1 MTDENIKCSL
11 LRDEALGIRQ
21 EIQTRTTAQHTLML
35 VAATLAT
42 GVGALAINST
52 HIETLLLLPILLS
65 FVGLLWIGHHLTITK
80 LFTYLANIYIDQ
92 GVNSY
97 QREELKNRGDR
108 LYRRYASTVASMYIL
123 FPVAVL
129 VWFIAH
135 WYRYPADIPL
145 IASLLWFAGAL
156 FTLAL
161 IVAGYVGVVK
171 EGSVVERLE

>member
-1 MTDENIKCSL
+1 MTDENMKDSL

-21 EIQTRTTAQHTLML
+21 EIQTRTTAQHTLMI

-42 GVGALAINST
+42 GVGALAINSG
-52 HIETLLLLPILLS
+52 HIETLLLLPLLLS
-65 FVGLLWIGHHLTITK
+65 FIGLLWIGHHITITR
-80 LFTYLANIYIDQ
+80 LFTYLAKIYIDQ

-108 LYRRYASTVASMYIL
+108 LYRRYASTLAWMYLL

-129 VWFIAH
+129 VWFAGH
-135 WYRYPADIPL
+135 WYKYPTTVPL
-145 IASLLWFAGAL
+145 IAIVLWIAGLL
-156 FTLAL
+156 FTIAL

-171 EGSVVERLE
+171 EGNVVERFE